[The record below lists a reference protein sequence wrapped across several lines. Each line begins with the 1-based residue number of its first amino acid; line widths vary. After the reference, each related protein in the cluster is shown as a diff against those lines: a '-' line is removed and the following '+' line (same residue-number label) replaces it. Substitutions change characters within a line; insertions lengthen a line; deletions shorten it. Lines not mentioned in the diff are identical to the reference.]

1 MTINSRDKRDVYY
14 FMAKQNNYR
23 ARSIFKLKQIDEKY
37 NVFNDTDINV
47 LDLCAAP
54 GSWSQYLSELKAN
67 RKNINNII
75 AVDLQDMMPIE
86 GVTIYK
92 DDITNEQFIKKLSNM
107 QINRV
112 ICDGAPDV
120 TGFYELDLYAQ
131 IDLLKASLKIT
142 LHVCNDYNNV
152 IFISKLFRGKYTKYI
167 IHYFKQYFQEVIL
180 TKPRASRSTSNEAF
194 IVCKKL
200 YNTTGNIDIIDFSVN
215 LDNITCEMC
224 GYGEP
229 DPDYYVEEIIKNDNY
244 KNSKPIDVP
253 YEDAINMRRLNK

>member
-120 TGFYELDLYAQ
+120 TGFYELDFIL
-131 IDLLKASLKIT
+131 
-142 LHVCNDYNNV
+142 CV
-152 IFISKLFRGKYTKYI
+152 IYYTRLCFFMCTSIMLIISIFLFV
-167 IHYFKQYFQEVIL
+167 F
-180 TKPRASRSTSNEAF
+180 N
-194 IVCKKL
+194 
-200 YNTTGNIDIIDFSVN
+200 SV
-215 LDNITCEMC
+215 
-224 GYGEP
+224 
-229 DPDYYVEEIIKNDNY
+229 
-244 KNSKPIDVP
+244 
-253 YEDAINMRRLNK
+253 